1 MIPATNVQ
9 CTPHCSILAG
19 MSDSHPTKSKRSH
32 PAKSH
37 ARTKRAAKAPRKHVK
52 AQRISDEIRTLAAE
66 VKDLRSLR
74 SKYEQL
80 MTEHNGLL
88 GALRELSTELAGDA
102 RAAWNDY
109 RKGRGAA
116 GALPGRTRVR
126 APSSE
131 VDSMTAKLLASLP
144 SAWSTKDEICKGA
157 GLDPKAANSAFRRL
171 VLGYRRDGKKVA
183 AALESNGK
191 RGTEGRYRKR

>member
-1 MIPATNVQ
+1 MTESTAKPKRRHATKK
-9 CTPHCSILAG
+9 P
-19 MSDSHPTKSKRSH
+19 
-32 PAKSH
+32 H
-37 ARTKRAAKAPRKHVK
+37 ARAPRAAKAAHKHAK
-52 AQRISDEIRTLAAE
+52 PHRISEEIRTLAAE

-131 VDSMTAKLLASLP
+131 VDSMTAKLMASLP